1 MNVVDLK
8 ATVRQAMQGYA
19 RRGLNSSSTLMHS
32 DDDSFISVVT
42 VPDAKEAPAF
52 TSLLV
57 RISGDTII
65 VERDQNSKPLV
76 DALVQAGIPRSR
88 IILVYA
94 GEAISEG
101 V

>member
-1 MNVVDLK
+1 MDALN
-8 ATVRQAMQGYA
+8 ATVRQTMQGYA

-32 DDDSFISVVT
+32 DDDSFLSIVT
-42 VPDAKEAPAF
+42 VPDAKEESAF

-57 RISGDTII
+57 RITSDTII

-76 DALVQAGIPRSR
+76 DALVQAGIPRNR

-94 GEAISEG
+94 GEAIPES